1 MAIEVRV
8 PEMGE
13 EIDEATISCW
23 HFRVGERVEADQD
36 LVELATDKATF
47 NISSP
52 GEGVLTQIYYEEGDK
67 VDVGEVVALLE
78 AEEDLVQEE
87 VEEEVEEEL

>member
-23 HFRVGERVEADQD
+23 HFRVGEMVEADQD

-47 NISSP
+47 NIGITDLKGIEEQIELDWNKNKIFFNP
-52 GEGVLTQIYYEEGDK
+52 GTSTK
-67 VDVGEVVALLE
+67 
-78 AEEDLVQEE
+78 DLVNSGINDA
-87 VEEEVEEEL
+87 LSLG